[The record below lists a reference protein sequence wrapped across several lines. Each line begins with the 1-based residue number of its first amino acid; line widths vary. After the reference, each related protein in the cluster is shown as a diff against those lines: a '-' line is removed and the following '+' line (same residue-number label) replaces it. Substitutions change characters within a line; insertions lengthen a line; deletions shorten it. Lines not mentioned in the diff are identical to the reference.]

1 MPETRSLSLGAG
13 TARIFELSM
22 GELLWSRRTL
32 FMTLLVAAPVVLAAA
47 ARLFQAGIGPSTF
60 GLIVWV
66 VYLGFVVP
74 VLGVFYGTSLIA
86 DEVEDRTI
94 TYLFTRPLRRGAV
107 LLGKYL
113 AYLACAVLMVLP
125 SVLIV
130 YFLVVPFGDIPGTFT
145 ALVIDLAVLSLGLAV
160 YGGLFACVGAATPR
174 PLLAGLVF
182 AFGWEPFA
190 LLMPGYLSRFTIA
203 QYLQALVPHPRPL
216 EAAGGGMGLLQAVS
230 GDPPGAL
237 TSLVCLAVVLC
248 GALWIGVRA
257 VETREYV
264 LEQ

>member
-1 MPETRSLSLGAG
+1 MRETRPLSFGAG
-13 TARIFELSM
+13 TTRIFELSL

-32 FMTLLVAAPVVLAAA
+32 FMALIVAAPVVLAAA
-47 ARLFQAGIGPSTF
+47 ARLFQAGVGPSTF

-66 VYLGFVVP
+66 VYLGFIAP
-74 VLGVFYGTSLIA
+74 VLGVFYGTSLLA

-94 TYLFTRPLRRGAV
+94 TYLFTRPVRRGAV

-113 AYLACAVLMVLP
+113 AFLVCAGLMVLP
-125 SVLIV
+125 SVLLV
-130 YFLVVPFGDIPGTFT
+130 YFLVVPFGDVPGTFT
-145 ALVIDLAVLSLGLAV
+145 TLVIDLAVLSLGLAV
-160 YGGLFACVGAATPR
+160 YGGLFACVGATTPR
-174 PLLAGLVF
+174 PLLVGLIF

-190 LLMPGYLSRFTIA
+190 LLMPGYLSRFTLA

-216 EAAGGGMGLLQAVS
+216 EAAGGGMGLLPAVAVE
-230 GDPPGAL
+230 PPGIL
-237 TSLVCLAVVLC
+237 TSLICLAVVLL
-248 GALWIGVRA
+248 GALWLGIRA